1 MTLSSTDQMLIE
13 QRITNEAPNV
23 AVAYLLWFF
32 LGWVSGHRFYLG
44 RWKTALLQILLFF
57 VAIGF
62 VWLFIDLFLIPGM
75 VRDIRERMRT
85 DLSARLRAGQMPA

>member
-62 VWLFIDLFLIPGM
+62 VWLLIDLFLIPGM